1 MHVKDLHP
9 ISLYPLLF
17 SCHEDILWGTTVLC
31 PPPSATQMPTSHQ
44 STHLSLSKEPHLTQ
58 NRLLSEKQMSLLM
71 KGMKIGAIMS
81 YCVINEYKLH
91 CQCYLQFHMAQ
102 SPVIMSMQLFRS
114 EDFSVR
120 DSRHGQNAFGSF
132 CGARKLEPALEGFIT
147 TYLEA
152 NLWAKALKMGLDL
165 KKRGGGFKVWRP
177 HKWPWTVWSW
187 GQNTE
192 LISKYSHGRISRSK
206 ILDLTYIYMFL
217 PPLEVSS
224 EIDFFTYGGGLVTK
238 SCPTL
243 ATPWTVAQQ
252 APLSMGFP
260 RRGYWSGLPF
270 PSPEDLPDP
279 GIEPRSPALQAIS
292 LPTELPEKPFFTYN
306 P

>member
-9 ISLYPLLF
+9 ISLDPLLF

-44 STHLSLSKEPHLTQ
+44 STRLSLSKEPHLTQ

-120 DSRHGQNAFGSF
+120 DSRHGQNTFGSF

-147 TYLEA
+147 AYLEA

-165 KKRGGGFKVWRP
+165 KKKGGSKFGD
-177 HKWPWTVWSW
+177 
-187 GQNTE
+187 
-192 LISKYSHGRISRSK
+192 LISGHGQYGHEVK
-206 ILDLTYIYMFL
+206 ILSWFPNIHMV
-217 PPLEVSS
+217 VSA
-224 EIDFFTYGGGLVTK
+224 EAK
-238 SCPTL
+238 SWTSPTSTCFCHL
-243 ATPWTVAQQ
+243 WK
-252 APLSMGFP
+252 S
-260 RRGYWSGLPF
+260 
-270 PSPEDLPDP
+270 
-279 GIEPRSPALQAIS
+279 LQR
-292 LPTELPEKPFFTYN
+292 
-306 P
+306 

>member
-9 ISLYPLLF
+9 VSPYPLLF
-17 SCHEDILWGTTVLC
+17 SCHEDALWGTTGLC
-31 PPPSATQMPTSHQ
+31 PPPSAPQMPTSHP
-44 STHLSLSKEPHLTQ
+44 STRLFLSKEPHLTQ

-132 CGARKLEPALEGFIT
+132 CGAWKLEPALEGFIT
-147 TYLEA
+147 AYLEA

-165 KKRGGGFKVWRP
+165 RKRGGG
-177 HKWPWTVWSW
+177 
-187 GQNTE
+187 
-192 LISKYSHGRISRSK
+192 SKFGDS
-206 ILDLTYIYMFL
+206 
-217 PPLEVSS
+217 
-224 EIDFFTYGGGLVTK
+224 
-238 SCPTL
+238 
-243 ATPWTVAQQ
+243 
-252 APLSMGFP
+252 
-260 RRGYWSGLPF
+260 
-270 PSPEDLPDP
+270 
-279 GIEPRSPALQAIS
+279 
-292 LPTELPEKPFFTYN
+292 
-306 P
+306 